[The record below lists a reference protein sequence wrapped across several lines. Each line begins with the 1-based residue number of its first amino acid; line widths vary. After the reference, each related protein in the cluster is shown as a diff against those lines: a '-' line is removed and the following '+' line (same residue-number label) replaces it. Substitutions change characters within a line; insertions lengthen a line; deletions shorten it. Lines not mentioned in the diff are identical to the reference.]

1 MKLNLYDIVIEPL
14 ITEKLSKA
22 AEVASQYG
30 FRVHPQANK
39 KEVKAAIEK
48 IFNVHVEKV
57 NTMNVSGKWRRV
69 RYVAGQTPAWKKA
82 IVTLKKGEKID
93 LTKN

>member
-14 ITEKLSKA
+14 ITEKLSRA
-22 AEVASQYG
+22 AEEASQYG

-39 KEVKAAIEK
+39 KEVKAAVEK
-48 IFNVHVEKV
+48 IFSVHVESV

-69 RYVAGQTPAWKKA
+69 RHVPGQTVAWKKA

-93 LTKN
+93 LTKS

>member
-1 MKLNLYDIVIEPL
+1 MKLDLYDIVIEPL

-22 AEVASQYG
+22 AEASNQYG

-39 KEVKAAIEK
+39 KEVKAAVEK
-48 IFNVHVEKV
+48 IFDVHVDKV

-69 RYVAGQTPAWKKA
+69 RHVPGQTAAWKKA

-93 LTKN
+93 LTK